1 MYDGNCNC
9 YWKST
14 LKCLALLTLKPS
26 LIYFT
31 KVVFKKATHPPWQAR
46 ETWEDTMKQEKYCW
60 HGFRSVV
67 HSLNNH
73 FFLFCTNEVIMLE
86 ISTKGFLINSF
97 WNFKESPS
105 VLRCIRW
112 GVIIAHEINLQYPT
126 PPTIVFGPAFSGKR
140 ELFLFF
146 VFSVKWM
153 HDTFIYFVIYLVRVY
168 L

>member
-14 LKCLALLTLKPS
+14 LKCLVLLTLKPS

-31 KVVFKKATHPPWQAR
+31 KVIFKKATHPPWQAR

-105 VLRCIRW
+105 VLRCIRC

-126 PPTIVFGPAFSGKR
+126 PPIVFGPAFSRKR
-140 ELFLFF
+140 EFLFF
-146 VFSVKWM
+146 LSSECM
-153 HDTFIYFVIYLVRVY
+153 ILSYLVWVY
-168 L
+168 LLSF

>member
-1 MYDGNCNC
+1 MYDGNCNS

-14 LKCLALLTLKPS
+14 LKCLVLLTLEPS

-73 FFLFCTNEVIMLE
+73 SFLFCTNEVIMLE

-105 VLRCIRW
+105 VLRCIRC

-126 PPTIVFGPAFSGKR
+126 IVFGPAFSGKR
-140 ELFLFF
+140 EFL
-146 VFSVKWM
+146 
-153 HDTFIYFVIYLVRVY
+153 FIYFFCQVNAWYLVRVY